1 MADIMGRVKSMIAG
15 VKESSAFGA
24 DKSSRIASQ
33 AFDRKR
39 FQGNVS
45 SAVAGTAAPA
55 RMSGS
60 SSAPIKGPQFTSTD
74 TSMSYGP
81 RVSQTLPTAPPRV

>member
-1 MADIMGRVKSMIAG
+1 MADIMGRVKLMIAG
-15 VKESSAFGA
+15 IKEPSAFGA
-24 DKSSRIASQ
+24 DKSSRIANQ
-33 AFDRKR
+33 TFDRNR
-39 FQGNVS
+39 YQSNVS

-60 SSAPIKGPQFTSTD
+60 TSAPIKGPQFTSTD

-81 RVSQTLPTAPPRV
+81 RVSKTLPTAPPRV

>member
-1 MADIMGRVKSMIAG
+1 MSDIMGRVKSMIAG
-15 VKESSAFGA
+15 VKEGAAFTA
-24 DKSSRIASQ
+24 DKSSKIASQ

-39 FQGNVS
+39 YQGNVS

-60 SSAPIKGPQFTSTD
+60 TSTPIKGPQFTSVND
-74 TSMSYGP
+74 TMSYGP
-81 RVSQTLPTAPPRV
+81 RVSQTLPPAPPRV